1 MNMLACTLWVDSFS
15 SKCSDTLHTS
25 VPACRSVWTL
35 EDFGQTFYLVII
47 FIFTTVA
54 VDSSLSRHLIAFQIL
69 IISRDLINNGTIWQD
84 LNDSVGSCLY
94 DLVVT

>member
-25 VPACRSVWTL
+25 VPACWSVWTL
-35 EDFGQTFYLVII
+35 EDLGQTFYLVII
-47 FIFTTVA
+47 FIFTTVT

-84 LNDSVGSCLY
+84 LDDSVGSCLY

>member
-1 MNMLACTLWVDSFS
+1 MYTLGGLFS

-47 FIFTTVA
+47 FIFTTVT

-84 LNDSVGSCLY
+84 LDDSVGSCLY